1 MINRIAKYTLLVL
14 TATISIST
22 NAGNNH
28 NAPQLVHFIKST
40 EAIIQQY
47 EALNWFS
54 GNVLIA
60 HQDDVIFQKS
70 VGWADRE
77 KSIPNK
83 YCTRFNIGSIA
94 KHYTAVLTLQLVEEG
109 KLTLTDRITT
119 FDLGLNDT
127 LVEDITIEH
136 LLKHRAGFSDIF
148 TPEYMS
154 NPLAFDTLAKKI
166 ALLKGSPLLFSPG
179 SDVRYSNYGYILLG
193 AILEKVTGTSFSSLL
208 NTRIFKVIGDE
219 TSSLTTNDF
228 DSCQSKRYH
237 YTMDQALDETLFR
250 EVSGPDGGIEATTE
264 ALYTFYSTL
273 MHTDKLLKRNGRA
286 FSAYFGDQ
294 PSHVVAF
301 GGGTGVSAAVEI
313 LTDSELTIVVLA
325 NSDELVAE
333 RISNRLAQVFKGEDI
348 APAKL
353 PAKHY
358 VYQQFK
364 MLGIDDFK
372 ATFKAR
378 YEAAGYSEF
387 IGKAI
392 NEAGLA
398 LIKNG
403 EREDGLNIVTMLNYF
418 FPKAPQAYDSLA
430 YAHFLMG
437 QLEKSRAEFKK
448 ALNLNPNFKSDYHQ
462 NNFN

>member
-1 MINRIAKYTLLVL
+1 MIRIAKYALLVFT
-14 TATISIST
+14 TALSIGS
-22 NAGNNH
+22 NAETNH
-28 NAPQLVHFIKST
+28 NASQFSHFIEST
-40 EAIIQQY
+40 EEIIEEY

-60 HQDDVIFQKS
+60 HQDNIIFQKS

-77 KSIPNK
+77 KSLPNK

-94 KHYTAVLTLQLVEEG
+94 KHYTAVLILQLVEEG
-109 KLTLTDRITT
+109 ELALTDRITT
-119 FDLGLNDT
+119 FDLGLKDS
-127 LVEDITIEH
+127 LIEGITIEH

-166 ALLKGSPLLFSPG
+166 ALLKDSPLLFSPG
-179 SDVRYSNYGYILLG
+179 SDYRYSNYGYILLG

-208 NTRIFKVIGDE
+208 RTRIFKAIGDE
-219 TSSLTTNDF
+219 TSSLSTNDF

-237 YTMDQALDETLFR
+237 YTMDQTLDETLFR
-250 EVSGPDGGIEATTE
+250 EVSGPDGGIEATAE
-264 ALYTFYSTL
+264 ALLTFYSAL
-273 MHTDKLLKRNGRA
+273 MHTDKLLKRNGQA
-286 FSAYFGDQ
+286 FNAYFGNQ
-294 PSHVVAF
+294 PSHLVAF

-313 LTDSELTIVVLA
+313 LNDSDLTIIVLA

-333 RISNRLAQVFKGEDI
+333 RISNRLSQVFKGEEVD
-348 APAKL
+348 PVRL
-353 PAKHY
+353 PAKHF
-358 VYQQFK
+358 VYQKFK
-364 MLGIDDFK
+364 KLGIVDFK
-372 ATFKAR
+372 AKFKTN
-378 YEAAGYSEF
+378 YKAAGYSEF

-392 NEAGLA
+392 NESGLA

-403 EREDGLNIVTMLNYF
+403 VYEDGLSIVKMLNHF

-437 QLEKSRAEFKK
+437 QLEKSRSEFKE
-448 ALNLNPNFKSDYHQ
+448 ALSLNPNFKSDYHP